1 MFPQCD
7 KKRWTKPPFTLRDAE
22 GRFSVWVHIPCT
34 VDMLGGQETAS
45 SIGRF
50 PLGEWERGGGGGG
63 GGERRVIASLWSY
76 TTHIV
81 HGGPLQLTHF
91 LYKSF
96 PPLKSFLLHK

>member
-1 MFPQCD
+1 
-7 KKRWTKPPFTLRDAE
+7 
-22 GRFSVWVHIPCT
+22 
-34 VDMLGGQETAS
+34 MLGGQETAS

-50 PLGEWERGGGGGG
+50 PLGEWEGGGGGG

-81 HGGPLQLTHF
+81 HGGPLQFTHF

-96 PPLKSFLLHK
+96 PPPKKVFSSINRRRSEIDLLTRVKVSRDLL